1 MILFSIVR
9 TQKRPKFGF
18 DPSRPFSCR
27 DTVADNSHSD
37 IRSRLF
43 SLKKIGSASFV
54 ALTAHFGRLVS
65 FYQQMLVNLISA
77 LAFSQGEFGVV
88 GLDLKELFALLFV
101 VTLNLL
107 RDVKHIAKD
116 S

>member
-1 MILFSIVR
+1 
-9 TQKRPKFGF
+9 
-18 DPSRPFSCR
+18 
-27 DTVADNSHSD
+27 
-37 IRSRLF
+37 
-43 SLKKIGSASFV
+43 
-54 ALTAHFGRLVS
+54 
-65 FYQQMLVNLISA
+65 MLVNLISA

-101 VTLNLL
+101 DTLNLL